1 MVRGTASLRETEE
14 KQQTRLHSYTDRPFT
29 RERVPYWQ
37 LHKKNHVWRPC
48 CQPQPW
54 SKASRKFIF
63 KGSRL
68 LRVERQSEA
77 VQVPRHRHTSVLQVH
92 PKLPRLQRWS
102 IICVVK
108 LFLNP
113 IYETHYNPGVAEQ
126 QCNHSLMR
134 LLRSSTR
141 AARASAV
148 RFLFVFRRILQVR
161 VILQVLTH
169 RVPKRT

>member
-1 MVRGTASLRETEE
+1 MRETEE

-63 KGSRL
+63 KGSRP

-92 PKLPRLQRWS
+92 RSFQDYSGGPLSVSSNFFSLHR
-102 IICVVK
+102 
-108 LFLNP
+108 NP
-113 IYETHYNPGVAEQ
+113 IYETHYNPGVAEL